1 VGKVLLLPTFL
12 IKKVVANKKTF
23 AHPTWLLLPTF
34 LIKKV
39 VANKKT
45 FAHPTWLNED
55 VGNEKNHPNLK
66 VWIPINLP

>member
-1 VGKVLLLPTFL
+1 VVG
-12 IKKVVANKKTF
+12 NKKT
-23 AHPTWLLLPTF
+23 LPTLHGF